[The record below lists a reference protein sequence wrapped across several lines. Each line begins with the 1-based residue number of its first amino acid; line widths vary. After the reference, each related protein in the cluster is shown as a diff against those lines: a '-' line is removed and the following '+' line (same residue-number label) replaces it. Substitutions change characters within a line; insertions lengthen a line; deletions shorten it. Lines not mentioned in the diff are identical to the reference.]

1 MWSMNALD
9 KKLLRDIRRL
19 WAQALAIALVMAAGA
34 ATLILAVGAYRSL
47 EETRAAYYE
56 RYRFADVFTTLKR
69 APKVVEQRILEI
81 PGVAAAEARILEFA
95 LLDID
100 GMVQPATGMAIS
112 LPDHRENRLNRLY
125 IRSGRLPQP
134 GRPDEVTVNEAFAK
148 AHGFSLGSTFK
159 AILNGYKRTLKIV
172 GIALSPEFIYALGPG
187 DIIPDD
193 RRFAIMWMSEKALA
207 AIFDLEGAFNAV
219 TLKILRGT
227 SEAEVIKQVD
237 DVLSRYGGTGA
248 YGRKDHQSHAF
259 IDAEL
264 TQLKAM
270 AQVVPPIFLLV
281 SAFLINMTL
290 TRLIALERE
299 QIGLLKAIG
308 YGRFAIASHY
318 TKLVLSIAVIGIAI
332 GAGGGTWLGH
342 GLTILYADFFHFPFL
357 IFLRSPDIYAIASS
371 ILVATAL
378 AGGMRGVYAA
388 LKLPPAVAMAP
399 PAPTQYALFGI
410 ERLTALGNLSQLT
423 MMALRHMFRWPVRTG
438 LTIIGIAMSGALLT
452 TALFMV
458 DSVEHMIEIM
468 FFRTDRQDATL
479 NFTDE
484 RPISILQEVERL
496 PGVMV
501 SEPYRSVAV
510 RLRKGH
516 LQRKLAIQGKPP
528 GTDLSRVLDLKL
540 EPIIMPETGLVLSE
554 RVAYL
559 LQARR
564 GDIVE
569 VEILEGKKGQT
580 RALETQVLK
589 ARTDS
594 GTDTVIRDSRRGV
607 RRVPV
612 TEIFQSYI
620 GLLVY
625 MDISALNEMM
635 DESPVISGA
644 YFSFDR
650 NETVALFD
658 AIKGL
663 PAVASIAL
671 QGAALEKFRETIGQ
685 NIYIMTTVYVGL
697 SLIIA
702 FGVIYNSARIQLS
715 ERAREFAS
723 LRVLGFTRGEVSY
736 VLLLELAIMVL
747 TAIPL
752 SWAFGYVFAWATI
765 QGFESDLYRVPFTI
779 KSDTYA
785 IASMVVLA
793 AAAVSAAIVRRRIDN
808 LNMIRA
814 LKTRE

>member
-1 MWSMNALD
+1 MNALD
-9 KKLLRDIRRL
+9 KKLLRDIGRL

-148 AHGFSLGSTFK
+148 AHGFALGSTFK

-187 DIIPDD
+187 DLIPDD
-193 RRFAIMWMSEKALA
+193 RRFAVMWMSEKALA

-219 TLKILRGT
+219 TLKLLRGT
-227 SEAEVIKQVD
+227 SEAEVVKQLD
-237 DVLSRYGGTGA
+237 DVLDRYGSTGA
-248 YGRKDHQSHAF
+248 YGRKDHQSNAF

-264 TQLKAM
+264 KQLKAM
-270 AQVVPPIFLLV
+270 AKVVPPIFLLV

-308 YGRFAIASHY
+308 YGRLAIAAHY
-318 TKLVLSIAVIGIAI
+318 TKLVLAIAAIGIAI
-332 GAGGGTWLGH
+332 GAGAGTWLGH
-342 GLTILYADFFHFPFL
+342 GLTVLYADFFHFPFL
-357 IFLRSPDIYAIASS
+357 IFLRSPDIYAIAGG
-371 ILVATAL
+371 ILTVTAL

-388 LKLPPAVAMAP
+388 LTLPPAVAMAP

-410 ERLTALGNLSQLT
+410 ERLIALGAFSQLT

-452 TALFMV
+452 TALFMM
-458 DSVEHMIEIM
+458 DSLEHLVEIM
-468 FFRTDRQDATL
+468 FFRADRQDATL

-484 RPISILQEVERL
+484 RPMTILQEVRRL
-496 PGVMV
+496 PGVTV

-516 LQRKLAIQGKPP
+516 LHRKLAILGKPP
-528 GTDLSRVLDLKL
+528 GTDLSRVLDLNL
-540 EPIIMPETGLVLSE
+540 EPITMPETGLVLSE

-564 GDIVE
+564 GDVIE
-569 VEILEGKKGQT
+569 VEILEGKKGQART
-580 RALETQVLK
+580 LETQVSK
-589 ARTDS
+589 VRTD
-594 GTDTVIRDSRRGV
+594 GETGTVITDSRRGL
-607 RRVPV
+607 RRLPV
-612 TEIFQSYI
+612 TEIFQSYM

-625 MDISALNEMM
+625 MDLDALNEMM
-635 DESPVISGA
+635 DESPVVSGV
-644 YFSFDR
+644 YFSFDQ
-650 NETVALFD
+650 NETAALFN
-658 AIKGL
+658 AIKKL
-663 PAVASIAL
+663 PAVAAIAL

-685 NIYIMTTVYVGL
+685 NIQIMTTVYVGL

-723 LRVLGFTRGEVSY
+723 LRVLGFTKGEVSH

-752 SWAFGYVFAWATI
+752 SWGFGYSFGWATI
-765 QGFESDLYRVPFTI
+765 QGFESDLYRVPFMI
-779 KSDTYA
+779 NSDTYA
-785 IASMVVLA
+785 IASFVVLGA
-793 AAAVSAAIVRRRIDN
+793 AAASAAIVRRRIDR